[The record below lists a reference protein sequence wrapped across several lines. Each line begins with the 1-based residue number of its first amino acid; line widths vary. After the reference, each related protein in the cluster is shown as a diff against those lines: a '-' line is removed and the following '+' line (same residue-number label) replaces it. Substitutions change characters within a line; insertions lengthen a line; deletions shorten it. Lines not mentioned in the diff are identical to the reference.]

1 MTTHRS
7 PIRTVTAACGRIGL
21 AALVR
26 SAAGLALPLALAAVS
41 APARAEVYV
50 VRPPVVIRSG
60 PPVIVAPA
68 PVYRVYR
75 PYRVYSAYRPYGVVR
90 YAGPRCG
97 AVAVRGPYR
106 GGVVVRC

>member
-1 MTTHRS
+1 MTAQLSR
-7 PIRTVTAACGRIGL
+7 IRTFAA
-21 AALVR
+21 AV
-26 SAAGLALPLALAAVS
+26 LALPLSLTAAS

-75 PYRVYSAYRPYGVVR
+75 PYRAYPVYRPYGVVR
-90 YAGPRCG
+90 YAGPRCDV
-97 AVAVRGPYR
+97 VAARGPYR
-106 GGVVVRC
+106 GGAVVRC

>member
-1 MTTHRS
+1 MTTLRS
-7 PIRTVTAACGRIGL
+7 PILTFAAACGRIGL
-21 AALVR
+21 AGLMR
-26 SAAGLALPLALAAVS
+26 RAAALALPLALAAGS
-41 APARAEVYV
+41 APAMAEVYV

-75 PYRVYSAYRPYGVVR
+75 PYRVYPAYRPYGVVR

>member
-1 MTTHRS
+1 MIMHPS
-7 PIRTVTAACGRIGL
+7 PIRSFAAACGRIGL
-21 AALVR
+21 AALMR
-26 SAAGLALPLALAAVS
+26 AAAGLAVPLALAAGS

-68 PVYRVYR
+68 PVYR
-75 PYRVYSAYRPYGVVR
+75 PYRVYPVPGPYGVVR

-106 GGVVVRC
+106 SGVVVRC

>member
-1 MTTHRS
+1 MHSPSLIPPSHR
-7 PIRTVTAACGRIGL
+7 RGH
-21 AALVR
+21 VR
-26 SAAGLALPLALAAVS
+26 HAIAGLALPWFLAIPA
-41 APARAEVYV
+41 APAKAEVYV

-75 PYRVYSAYRPYGVVR
+75 PYRPYRVYPAYRPYGVVR

-106 GGVVVRC
+106 SGAVVRC